1 MANRKKYDWDKL
13 HSEFT
18 RSNISLRDLAKKH
31 DVRYSY
37 LAQKS
42 SKEKWFEQRDAV
54 QAQAR
59 EAVAEELVRQAED
72 QNSQLSKIVCKDGE
86 QHMKRSVQTGDKL
99 YTLFEAAV
107 TAMTQGNLREMRTA
121 IDAWVV
127 LDNQMRKI
135 HNIDEKADKPL
146 VNINVLGALPSR
158 EEMERSRSKAT
169 VEVEVAA
176 SV

>member
-99 YTLFEAAV
+99 YTLFQAAV
-107 TAMTQGNLREMRTA
+107 QAMTQGNMREMRSA
-121 IDAWVV
+121 IDAWVT

-135 HNIDEKADKPL
+135 HNIEDKSEKPL
-146 VNINVLGALPSR
+146 VNINVMAALTPKS
-158 EEMERSRSKAT
+158 ELKKP
-169 VEVEVAA
+169 EVVDA
-176 SV
+176 